1 MVIQA
6 GSVDITNLNTKDNPT
21 EYLDYYRQEAVISA
35 NNLFQAAVNGLLSSP
50 SLENFILMKQIPKYD
65 RNEVDPLSLKPA
77 LSQLYNN
84 TLTEEWMGSQ
94 FKDRIIIGFHN
105 IKCSGAILQSR
116 YRET

>member
-1 MVIQA
+1 M
-6 GSVDITNLNTKDNPT
+6 DITNLNTKDNLT
-21 EYLDYYRQEAVISA
+21 EYFDYYRQEAVISA

-50 SLENFILMKQIPKYD
+50 SLKNFILMKQIPKYD
-65 RNEVDPLSLKPA
+65 RNEVEPLSLKPA

>member
-1 MVIQA
+1 M
-6 GSVDITNLNTKDNPT
+6 DITNLNTKDNPT

-65 RNEVDPLSLKPA
+65 RNEVDLLSLKPA